1 MDDLLQIAEGFT
13 NAHLSAFVEEGGKVL
28 GVSCVATPR
37 ELLDAAGV
45 LPYRIRA
52 LGSPA
57 RDLADAH
64 LSRFNC
70 SYCRACLQQGLD
82 GSLDFLDGF
91 IETNGCDHLRGMFEN
106 WQGAGA
112 PRFFHYLRVPHVI
125 NDDSLDV
132 FADELRLLREQ
143 LQQQYEVELS
153 DEDLLR
159 AMERQNRIRQRLE
172 ELQALRERPHPA
184 LSGAEALAV
193 MLAESSVPPAAF
205 EELLERFVRGRRHH
219 RVGDVRARLL
229 LAGSATDE
237 VELVR
242 QVESLGA
249 LVVTDALCY
258 GSKVSWRLPTSAG
271 AADDP
276 LVALAEAYLT
286 HLLCPRMFAQF
297 NMRRDAVL
305 EAARRAGVHGAIL
318 IHNKFCDLHGVENVN
333 LRKSLEQRGV
343 PVLLLEKEYAAA
355 ADMGRIQTRVQA
367 FLERIGKD

>member
-1 MDDLLQIAEGFT
+1 MDELLKIAGEFR
-13 NAHLSAFVEEGGKVL
+13 NPHLDAFVQEGGKVL

-45 LPYRIRA
+45 LPYRVRA

-70 SYCRACLQQGLD
+70 SYCRACLQQGLA
-82 GSLDFLDGF
+82 GSLDFLDGL
-91 IETNGCDHLRGMFEN
+91 IETNGCDHLRGMYEN
-106 WQGAGA
+106 WQGAQQ
-112 PRFFHYLRVPHVI
+112 PDFFHYLRVPHVI

-132 FADELRLLREQ
+132 FADELGLLRDH
-143 LQQQYEVELS
+143 LRQQYEAALS
-153 DEDLLR
+153 DEDLLA
-159 AMERQNRIRQRLE
+159 AMERQNRVRALLAQ
-172 ELQALRERPHPA
+172 LQDMRERSEPG

-193 MLAESSVPPAAF
+193 MLAESSVPPAVF
-205 EELLERFVRGRRHH
+205 EGLLEELVRRRRRH
-219 RVGDVRARLL
+219 RIRGGRARLL

-249 LVVTDALCY
+249 VVVADALCH
-258 GSKVSWRLPTSAG
+258 GSKVSWRLPTDRQ
-271 AADDP
+271 AARDP
-276 LVALAEAYLT
+276 LRALSDAYLR
-286 HLLCPRMFAQF
+286 HVLCPRMFAEF
-297 NMRRDAVL
+297 GPRRDAVL
-305 EAARRAGVHGAIL
+305 QMARRAGVHGAVL

-333 LRKSLEQRGV
+333 LRKALEDSGV

-355 ADMGRIQTRVQA
+355 ADLGRIKTRVQA
-367 FLERIGKD
+367 FLERIGR